1 MSKTNTQTAVTIE
14 RREKEHHDIL
24 TGCQAAIFRD
34 IWRLKDAD
42 AALSMFFTLQRAL
55 ADDLDR
61 SDTPKLNTLASWLR
75 EAPDIM
81 RYLETSI
88 QDPQITFAVLRFQ
101 EKHNR
106 RAAEIRAEKAA
117 AQPVGEEVA
126 AVC

>member
-1 MSKTNTQTAVTIE
+1 MNTTNLTTATIE
-14 RREKEHHDIL
+14 VSEDEHQQIL
-24 TGCQAAIFRD
+24 AGCRAAIFRD
-34 IWRLKDAD
+34 IWRLQDAD
-42 AALSMFFTLQRAL
+42 TALSMWFALQRAL
-55 ADDLDR
+55 PDDLDR

>member
-1 MSKTNTQTAVTIE
+1 MNTTNLTTATIE
-14 RREKEHHDIL
+14 VSEDEHQQIL
-24 TGCQAAIFRD
+24 AGCRAAIFRD
-34 IWRLKDAD
+34 IWRLQDAD
-42 AALSMFFTLQRAL
+42 TALSMWFALQRAL
-55 ADDLDR
+55 PDDLDR

-117 AQPVGEEVA
+117 AQPIEEEVA
-126 AVC
+126 AV

>member
-1 MSKTNTQTAVTIE
+1 MNTTNLTTATIE
-14 RREKEHHDIL
+14 VSEDEHQQIL
-24 TGCQAAIFRD
+24 AGCRAAIFRD
-34 IWRLKDAD
+34 IWRLQDAD
-42 AALSMFFTLQRAL
+42 TALSMWFALQRAL
-55 ADDLDR
+55 PDDLDR

-126 AVC
+126 AV

>member
-1 MSKTNTQTAVTIE
+1 MNTTNLTTATIE
-14 RREKEHHDIL
+14 VSEDEHQQIL
-24 TGCQAAIFRD
+24 AGCRAAIFRD
-34 IWRLKDAD
+34 IWRLQDAD
-42 AALSMFFTLQRAL
+42 TALSMWFALQRAL
-55 ADDLDR
+55 PDDLDR

-88 QDPQITFAVLRFQ
+88 LDPQITFAVLRFQ

-126 AVC
+126 AAC